1 MSAPPGDV
9 PGLERGIAILRLL
22 RRDRRSLS
30 APQVAAELRLPRS
43 TVHRLLQS
51 LVGLNLLRRQG
62 DGAYALGPAVLALGF
77 EYLASLDIVELAGP
91 VLARLRDDI
100 GCSTHLAVLE
110 RSNVLFV
117 ARYAVRSA
125 VSSSFGIGF
134 SAPARETAIGRLL
147 LGELKREFAIS
158 DSMST
163 SIFPRGMI
171 AISAPVRDARGRT
184 VAAMNATTV
193 MGAFSAKEIRG
204 PLKDKVVAAAA
215 EISVQLGAQV
225 DSGTEVAGRP
235 S

>member
-1 MSAPPGDV
+1 MSAPSSDV
-9 PGLERGIAILRLL
+9 PGLERGVAILRLL

-30 APQVAAELRLPRS
+30 APEVAAELGLPRS

-91 VLARLRDDI
+91 VLARLRDEI

-110 RSNVLFV
+110 RENALFV

-134 SAPARETAIGRLL
+134 SAPARDTAIGRLL
-147 LGELKREFAIS
+147 LGELKREYAIS
-158 DSMST
+158 DSLS
-163 SIFPRGMI
+163 SGIFPRGMI

-184 VAAMNATTV
+184 VAAINATTV
-193 MGAFSAKEIRG
+193 VGAFSAKAIRG
-204 PLKDKVVAAAA
+204 PLKDKVLAAAA
-215 EISVQLGAQV
+215 EISAQLGAQV
-225 DSGTEVAGRP
+225 DSGREVAGPR